1 MTLVY
6 YLTGAQVERVQT
18 FLTWEDAY
26 IFISNYADE
35 NGFEM
40 CTDGAVKKET
50 NQFLKIYK

>member
-1 MTLVY
+1 MTLLY
-6 YLTGAQVERVQT
+6 YLKGGEIENVET
-18 FLTWEDAY
+18 FHTWEDAY
-26 IFISNYADE
+26 IFVTIYADE